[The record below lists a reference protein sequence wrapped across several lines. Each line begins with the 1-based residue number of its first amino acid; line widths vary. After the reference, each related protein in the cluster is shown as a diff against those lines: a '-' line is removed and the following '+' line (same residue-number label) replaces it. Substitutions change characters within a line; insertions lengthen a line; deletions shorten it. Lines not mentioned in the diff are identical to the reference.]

1 MLYKENIKNEENTMA
16 EYIKKTSILN
26 SLKNIVAKTK
36 RRFSWGGKIK
46 DDNVSALDAADI
58 QREAYKHSQ
67 NIRHNTY
74 TPPYLEL
81 SAQLLVQDSQIFEAA
96 ANHLTLIA
104 KSRRKYASE
113 IKAIFAEVI
122 AGRKLSAD
130 KLDYLTRKMNE
141 I

>member
-1 MLYKENIKNEENTMA
+1 MA

-26 SLKNIVAKTK
+26 SLKKIVAKTK
-36 RRFSWGGKIK
+36 RRFSWAGKVK
-46 DDNVSALDAADI
+46 DENISALDAADI

-67 NIRHNTY
+67 NIRRNAY

-81 SAQLLVQDSQIFEAA
+81 SAQLLAQESQIFEAA
-96 ANHLTLIA
+96 ASHLTAIA
-104 KSRRKYASE
+104 KSRRKYAPE

-122 AGRKLSAD
+122 NGRKLSQD
-130 KLDYLTRKMNE
+130 KLDYLTRKMEE